1 MNTDTAIALVVITF
15 FIMSF
20 GGMALDGYEKH
31 QEKIACY
38 EAAKTNT
45 NLKCDK

>member
-1 MNTDTAIALVVITF
+1 MNDNTAIALIVVTF
-15 FIMSF
+15 FIVTF
-20 GGMALDGYEKH
+20 GGMALNDYEKH
-31 QEKIACY
+31 QEKITCY